1 MADEQDPKDA
11 EPTTPPTIKENPSAT
26 GTVADADEA
35 AEPPATD
42 RE

>member
-1 MADEQDPKDA
+1 MADEKDPKDA
-11 EPTTPPTIKENPSAT
+11 QPTTPPSIKENPSAT

-35 AEPPATD
+35 AEPTTSD